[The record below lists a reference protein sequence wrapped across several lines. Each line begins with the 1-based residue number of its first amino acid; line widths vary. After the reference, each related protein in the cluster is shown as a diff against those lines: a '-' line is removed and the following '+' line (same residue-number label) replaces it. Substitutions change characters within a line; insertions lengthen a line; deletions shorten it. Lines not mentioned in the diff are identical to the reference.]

1 MSRGYRLCGQ
11 GVQGEVS
18 VEFSLEVVGV
28 ERGQP
33 HEHLM
38 HQGSERKV
46 IHLQRTQLGDTH
58 LIAEGLHLATMS
70 FLGEHFG
77 RKVCRRATEGHR
89 NPPALLPRARTSL
102 RGRSGSFASGD
113 TEVSPFGSLV
123 SFVLKCVEDSGD
135 AEVGELD
142 VAGGI
147 DQNILWLQVPAQ
159 RRA

>member
-1 MSRGYRLCGQ
+1 M
-11 GVQGEVS
+11 
-18 VEFSLEVVGV
+18 EFGLEVVGV

-46 IHLQRTQLGDTH
+46 IHLPPTQLGDTQF
-58 LIAEGLHLATMS
+58 ITEGLHLATVS

-89 NPPALLPRARTSL
+89 NIPPLLPRARTSL

-113 TEVSPFGSLV
+113 TEVSSFGSLV
-123 SFVLKCVEDSGD
+123 GFVLECVEDSGD

-147 DQNILWLQVPAQ
+147 D
-159 RRA
+159 